1 MNEQEKP
8 PEQEGKTK
16 KKKGLPIFVLF
27 FLLNLKIVAFI
38 CGAVGSYGL
47 LSHNSM
53 IRRYVKIQGVSIS
66 LGESALFLA
75 AGFLAFIIAVF
86 PWSAVARVMKAVS
99 APVARGM
106 KAVSAHAAR
115 GGKAGLATARGMK
128 AKTFKRIAV
137 ATIIVLTATI
147 SMFAII
153 YVMLE
158 DHATHR
164 SWKVF
169 KAHQHMKKLAWGAR
183 DFHKAERK
191 SNNGKTLKPRFP
203 KSTKWTPAK
212 TCCSMSGQDRCDPDN
227 FYNDRPTDQNLKSIE
242 QKGWVEIAGPKK
254 DRMKLWWVRDD
265 PPATFRFKM
274 KRSKNKKKMT
284 MAAMP
289 RQIPAETAAMR
300 ACRTPL

>member
-1 MNEQEKP
+1 
-8 PEQEGKTK
+8 
-16 KKKGLPIFVLF
+16 
-27 FLLNLKIVAFI
+27 
-38 CGAVGSYGL
+38 
-47 LSHNSM
+47 M

-284 MAAMP
+284 IIGQGVLDCADEP
-289 RQIPAETAAMR
+289 KEFRIELKLNKRGEVDLKPEFPDELWETQVNNDSGDELWEKMR
-300 ACRTPL
+300 EELLTDFVDVFDRTP